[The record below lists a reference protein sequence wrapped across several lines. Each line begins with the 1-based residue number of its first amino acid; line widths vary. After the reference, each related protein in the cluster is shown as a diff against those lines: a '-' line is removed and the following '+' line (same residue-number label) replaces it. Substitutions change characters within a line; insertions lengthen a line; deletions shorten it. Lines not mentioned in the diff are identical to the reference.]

1 MKRTFVLLSLF
12 AVFFAACE
20 KEPEETAL
28 SNNVYHPTQD
38 PAIVT
43 EEGVEQGAIVGLFS
57 VSDTLRVRFSRGNLQ
72 YRAKDS
78 KWRFAGNQFD
88 VVGKENENIGKAFS
102 GWIDLFG
109 WGTSGNANSMPYCS
123 EMDPSLYATSVNML
137 VGNSY
142 DWGVSNEI
150 LNAEVSWIWRTL
162 TVDEWNY
169 LLEGRSNA
177 SQLKS
182 YATVMGHQGLL
193 LLPDEWICP
202 ANVSVVPSA
211 QSYATN
217 NYDKSAWIY
226 LQANGAVFLPATGW
240 RMGTTVQ
247 YPEEGYYWTAVGGGS
262 EMAMYLSFRSGHSV
276 TLTFGQRYLGCG
288 VRLVKNE

>member
-1 MKRTFVLLSLF
+1 MKRIAMLLSLVVL
-12 AVFFAACE
+12 VFVACE
-20 KEPEETAL
+20 KDPEETSLA
-28 SNNVYHPTQD
+28 NNTYHPTVD

-43 EEGVEQGAIVGLFS
+43 EEGVESGAIVGLFS

-78 KWRFAGNQFD
+78 KWRFSGNQFD
-88 VVGKENENIGKAFS
+88 VVGADNANIGKAFS

-109 WGTSGNANSMPYCS
+109 WGTSGNVNSMPYCS
-123 EMDPSLYATSVNML
+123 EMDPSLYAPSVNML

-150 LNAEVSWIWRTL
+150 SNAEVSWIWRTL

-193 LLPDEWICP
+193 LLPDEWTCP
-202 ANVSVVPSA
+202 ASVSIEPSA
-211 QSYATN
+211 QSYAIN
-217 NYDKSAWIY
+217 NYDKSAWIN

-262 EMAMYLSFRSGHSV
+262 EMAMYLSFRSGHNV
-276 TLTFGQRYLGCG
+276 TFTFGQRYLGCG